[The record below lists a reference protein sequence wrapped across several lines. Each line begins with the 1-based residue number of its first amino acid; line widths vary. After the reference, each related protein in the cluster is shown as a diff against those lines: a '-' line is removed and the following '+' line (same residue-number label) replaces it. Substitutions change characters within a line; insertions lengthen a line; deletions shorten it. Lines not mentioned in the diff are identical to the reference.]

1 MSSDRELR
9 EFVRRTHAE
18 VRDRA
23 SPTDSGDADF
33 RENAFAGWVLE
44 FFEEAGVTSGGDV
57 SHFEGRM
64 GPGVAKVNGYAIG
77 DDEDKLSL
85 VVAIHNDTEEAVTV
99 PPMDIS
105 RAAGQAARFLD
116 GALGSLSNV
125 IEASATHAEM
135 VRRIAALTG
144 RLRSAT
150 IHVVT
155 DGISS
160 AKEVRPLEVKGV
172 PVRFEVW
179 DAERLFRVMQA
190 GRPRDEIEIDFSEIC
205 GAPVPCLPAAYHE
218 GNYEAYV
225 AIIPGEALAKLYDEY
240 GAQLLEFNVRSFLSA
255 RGRINAGIRK
265 TLREQPL
272 RFLAYNNGIVATA
285 DSIVL
290 EKLSDGRPAIR
301 SVRGL
306 QIVNGGQTTAS
317 IHRAW
322 KTDRADVSR
331 VMVQVKLAVIDAGHE
346 EEVVH
351 EISRCA
357 NTQNVVQM
365 ADFSAN
371 DPFQVALEGLSRRV
385 WCPGEQGRWFYE
397 RARGQ
402 YQEEKAKAATPARQ
416 RRFTEQTPPA
426 RRFVKTDVARYH
438 NTWELKPHTVCFGSQ
453 KNFDFFAQDLRTR
466 KGDFIPDEIW
476 YRELIAMA
484 ILYRSAESIVR
495 EGKLPAYRTQMAT
508 YLAAL
513 LVDRSGS
520 RLDLDGIWKR
530 QGLTTE
536 LFSLMRSWVLPV
548 LAVMTESA
556 AGRNVT
562 EWCKKRE
569 CWDAV
574 RQVAVPMP
582 SALPAEFS
590 IGLATTIGEATE
602 TNGSV
607 KQGDRNS
614 TEAVIS
620 RQISSPAENVTVG
633 DHDSSGADM
642 AMHAGFG
649 AAPCAP
655 RDHDSSGADVAIQP
669 HGHRVHL
676 GSDVR
681 TVSTAKEAML
691 LVLRYLGAKDPDF
704 WRRLSVRAVGRSRN
718 HLTSRREA
726 VYPGRADLDNHILE
740 IVPGWFLG
748 TNLSN
753 PEKSHIIRLACE
765 VAGPELSAGVRCD
778 LSKRKA

>member
-1 MSSDRELR
+1 MSSDRDLR
-9 EFVRRTHAE
+9 EFIRRTHAE

-23 SPTDSGDADF
+23 SPTDAGDADF

-57 SHFEGRM
+57 SHFEGRV
-64 GPGVAKVNGYAIG
+64 GRSVGKVNGYAIG
-77 DDEDKLSL
+77 DDEDTLAL

-99 PPMDIS
+99 APTDIS
-105 RAAGQAARFLD
+105 RAAGQAARFLE
-116 GALGSLSNV
+116 GALGTLKDAV
-125 IEASATHAEM
+125 EASATHAEM

-155 DGISS
+155 DAVSS
-160 AKEVRPLEVKGV
+160 AKEVRALEVKGV

-190 GRPRDEIEIDFSEIC
+190 GRPRDEIEIDFSELC
-205 GAPVPCLPAAYHE
+205 GASVPCLPAARHE

-225 AIIPGEALAKLYDEY
+225 AIIAGDALAKLYDEY
-240 GAQLLEFNVRSFLSA
+240 GAQLLELNVRSFLSA

-331 VMVQVKLAVIDAGHE
+331 VMVQAKLAVIDSGHE
-346 EEVVH
+346 EEVVR

-371 DPFQVALEGLSRRV
+371 DPFHVTLEGLSRRV

-402 YQEEKAKAATPARQ
+402 YQEEKAKASTPARQ

-426 RRFVKTDVARYH
+426 RRFVKTDVARYQ
-438 NTWELKPHTVCFGSQ
+438 NTWELKPQTVCFGSQ
-453 KNFDFFAQDLRTR
+453 KNFDSFAQDLRVR
-466 KGDFIPDEIW
+466 KGEFLPDEIW
-476 YRELIAMA
+476 YRELIAKA
-484 ILYRSAESIVR
+484 ILYRAAEKIVR
-495 EGKLPAYRTQMAT
+495 DAKLPAYRTQVAT
-508 YLAAL
+508 YLMAL

-530 QGLTTE
+530 QGLTKE
-536 LFSLMRSWVLPV
+536 LLSLLGSWVQPV
-548 LAVMTESA
+548 LAAVTESA

-582 SALPAEFS
+582 PALPAELS
-590 IGLATTIGEATE
+590 TGLGTATGSTT
-602 TNGSV
+602 TTDGSV
-607 KQGDRNS
+607 TPADLENIAACKRLDGPTWLRVSGDGRRLGLLKEWEAGIAHTLSGYAASGWDRNPS
-614 TEAVIS
+614 PKQAGHAVRI
-620 RQISSPAENVTVG
+620 
-633 DHDSSGADM
+633 
-642 AMHAGFG
+642 
-649 AAPCAP
+649 
-655 RDHDSSGADVAIQP
+655 
-669 HGHRVHL
+669 
-676 GSDVR
+676 
-681 TVSTAKEAML
+681 ML
-691 LVLRYLGAKDPDF
+691 LPEIQALIADD
-704 WRRLSVRAVGRSRN
+704 
-718 HLTSRREA
+718 REA
-726 VYPGRADLDNHILE
+726 GA
-740 IVPGWFLG
+740 
-748 TNLSN
+748 
-753 PEKSHIIRLACE
+753 
-765 VAGPELSAGVRCD
+765 
-778 LSKRKA
+778 